1 MVPSFHV
8 CSKGEFSISPFKNSF
23 GYCCYVF
30 FKSFSPL
37 SNRCCGEVVFG
48 TREGGKPYKTQ
59 AVVFFCRFAKQLV
72 SLATVFLSS
81 RNASQ
86 FVGEEHCVT
95 RRKRLQGRL
104 EVGFIKVRSTL
115 QVKP

>member
-1 MVPSFHV
+1 M
-8 CSKGEFSISPFKNSF
+8 F
-23 GYCCYVF
+23 GI
-30 FKSFSPL
+30 
-37 SNRCCGEVVFG
+37 
-48 TREGGKPYKTQ
+48 REGGKPYKTQ
-59 AVVFFCRFAKQLV
+59 AV
-72 SLATVFLSS
+72 VFLSS

-115 QVKP
+115 QVKRLKTDIKAAELSVCITGVSDTVRLQGTSEVSVRIT